1 MTSFGERAWT
11 ATADARAAIDEL
23 PFLTGLG
30 AGTLDPAM
38 FRHYLEQDAL
48 YLAGYARALS
58 LLAARAP
65 DTASASFWA
74 TSAVGCGVVEAQLHA
89 DLLGEELLGAVP
101 LSGVLGTTTPS
112 PTCLGYVSYLVATA
126 ATAPYAVGA
135 AAVLPCFWVYAD
147 VGGRLARQAA
157 TAPGHPYRRWVDAYA
172 DGGFQE
178 ATRQARALTDA
189 AATASPQDE
198 PAMQAAFATAVRYEH
213 AFWQAAW
220 NREHWPPLTA
230 RTAAPSTMGA

>member
-1 MTSFGERAWT
+1 MTSFSDRAWA
-11 ATADARAAIDEL
+11 ATSELRAAIDQL
-23 PFLTGLG
+23 PFLSELG
-30 AGTLDPAM
+30 AGTLARAA

-48 YLAGYARALS
+48 YLAGYARALA

-65 DTASASFWA
+65 DAGAAAFWA
-74 TSAVGCGVVEAQLHA
+74 TSAHGCAVVEGQLHTDLLA
-89 DLLGEELLGAVP
+89 EDLLGTSAGPA
-101 LSGVLGTTTPS
+101 SAS

-147 VGGRLARQAA
+147 VGARLARQAA

-172 DGGFQE
+172 EPGFQE
-178 ATRQARALTDA
+178 ATRRARALTDA
-189 AATASPQDE
+189 AAATAPQDE
-198 PAMQAAFATAVRYEH
+198 PAMQQAFTTAVRYEH

-220 NREHWPPLTA
+220 DREQWGVLRPRP
-230 RTAAPSTMGA
+230 AAPSTMEG